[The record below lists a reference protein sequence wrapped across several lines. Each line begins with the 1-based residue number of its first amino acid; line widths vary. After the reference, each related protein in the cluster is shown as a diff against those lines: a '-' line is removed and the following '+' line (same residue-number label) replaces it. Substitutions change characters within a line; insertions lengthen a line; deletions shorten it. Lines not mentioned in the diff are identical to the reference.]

1 MLSLAFESMRNL
13 VRPGVVYRSIR
24 ETMPEVETVFAWRQD
39 NDTPL
44 LNTFRGFVDDFV
56 SSMKHPPTANATRHD
71 ATLPTLYH

>member
-1 MLSLAFESMRNL
+1 MQNL

-24 ETMPEVETVFAWRQD
+24 ETMPEVEMVFAWRQD

-56 SSMKHPPTANATRHD
+56 SSMKHAPVVNATMQSYV
-71 ATLPTLYH
+71 LPTS